1 MAKRK
6 RILVAPLNWG
16 LGHAT
21 RCIPIIKKLK
31 ERGYEVIVAASDR
44 PYHLLKKEFPEL
56 THIYFPNYE
65 IDYPEKGKMGW
76 HMFKMAPE
84 VFRQTG
90 KEHRKLK
97 KIIGRHKIKG
107 VISDNRFGLSSKQVP
122 CIFISHQLQLEMPK
136 GWGVFKRLVN
146 WINLSYMKK
155 FEAIWIPDFEGEH
168 NLSGSLSH
176 FNHIPK
182 NTTYLG
188 LLSRFSELKEKEV
201 KETGSY
207 DLLISISGPEPQ
219 RTILENR
226 LTEQALKLPYKTLMV
241 VGKTE
246 DGKESVDITENFKK
260 VAHLNAER
268 MYSAMRDAKYII
280 CRSGYST
287 VMDLAAIA
295 QKAAFI
301 PTPGQSEQEYLAE
314 KYKNEGLANFMAQDV
329 VNIEQL
335 IAEYENYTGFGGFDA
350 GPATLDKCL
359 DVFLQRVET
368 HTPYK
373 YSKNS
378 GL

>member
-31 ERGYEVIVAASDR
+31 ERGYEVIVASSER

-65 IDYPEKGKMGW
+65 IDYPEKGNMGW
-76 HMFKMAPE
+76 HMFKKAPE

-90 KEHRKLK
+90 KERRKLK
-97 KIIGRHKIKG
+97 KLIWRYKIKG
-107 VISDNRFGLSSKQVP
+107 VISDNRFGLHTKLVP
-122 CIFISHQLQLEMPK
+122 CVFISHQLQLEMPK
-136 GWGVFKRLVN
+136 GWNFFKRLVN
-146 WINLSYMKK
+146 SINLSYMKR
-155 FEAIWIPDFEGEH
+155 FDAVWIPDFEGSH
-168 NLSGSLSH
+168 NLSGTLSH
-176 FNHIPK
+176 ISNLPK
-182 NTTYLG
+182 KSTYLG
-188 LLSRFSELKEKEV
+188 LLSRFAELARDEQPQTEPY
-201 KETGSY
+201 E
-207 DLLISISGPEPQ
+207 LLISISGPEPQ

-246 DGKESVDITENFKK
+246 DGKESVEISDKFKK

-268 MYSAMRDAKYII
+268 MCNAMRNAKYII

-287 VMDLAAIA
+287 VLDLAALG

-314 KYKNEGLANFMAQDV
+314 KYKKEGIANYMAQDTV
-329 VNIEQL
+329 SITQL
-335 IAEYENYTGFGGFDA
+335 ITEYDNYKGFSGFDNGSA
-350 GPATLDKCL
+350 ILDKCL
-359 DVFLQRVET
+359 DTFLEKVET
-368 HTPYK
+368 FEPYK
-373 YSKNS
+373 Q
-378 GL
+378 